1 MPTQDTA
8 PQLFCPTDSDH
19 DHHNAAAPD
28 PGTLRLDGQ
37 SLDIHQVAALAR
49 QAALPVVDAEARSKA
64 AEAGRLGRTVAARR
78 PVYGYTTGVGAN
90 RTTTVPDQAADKFGM
105 RLLRSHS
112 GGIGPLVPDEQVR
125 AMLAV
130 RLNQLLAGGSA
141 ISVTIMDRLADALT
155 TGHLPRVHAFGAI
168 GTGDLTALAEL
179 GLTLAGELPW
189 HGGQGRTPTALR
201 LTRWDAL
208 PLISSGAL
216 TVGQASL
223 ATHDLI
229 RLLDR
234 VPLVASLT
242 LTAVRGSTEPY
253 AAYVHECRAHPGAAW
268 LAARMRHLL
277 EAADWQPALVQD
289 PFGLRCLP
297 QVHGAALDALD
308 GLKDVLAV
316 ELNAALEN
324 PLLNSIEADYHHHGG
339 FHFARLALAMDQ
351 LRLALFSTA
360 ELSTTRLG
368 ILVEPAFTSLP
379 PFLAQQE
386 DGSSGV
392 MITEYAAQA
401 TLAELRGAAQPV
413 TLGHAVIS
421 RGVEEHASFAST
433 GARRLLESVEYFRLI
448 LACELVAAVRAL
460 RMRKILPPG
469 NGQLRAFY
477 DLAQDHLDPAL
488 EDRNLTADV
497 EAAAALL

>member
-1 MPTQDTA
+1 MTPQQTADTVPA
-8 PQLFCPTDSDH
+8 TVPDARTLALDSV
-19 DHHNAAAPD
+19 
-28 PGTLRLDGQ
+28 TLDGR
-37 SLDIHQVAALAR
+37 SLTIPQTAALAR
-49 QAALPVVDAEARSKA
+49 GTARPVIDAAARA
-64 AEAGRLGRTVAARR
+64 RLVEAGRVGRAVVRRR

-90 RTTTVPDQAADKFGM
+90 RTTVVPEQSAEDFGM

-141 ISVTIMDRLADALT
+141 VSAAVADRLAQALT
-155 TGHLPRVHAFGAI
+155 SGHLPRVHSLGSI
-168 GTGDLTALAEL
+168 GTGDLSALAEL

-189 HGGQGRTPTALR
+189 HGGSGPAPAALR

-216 TVGQASL
+216 TVGQAAL
-223 ATHDLI
+223 ATDDLV

-234 VPLVASLT
+234 VPLVAALT

-253 AAYVHECRAHPGAAW
+253 AAHVHTRRAHPGAQH
-268 LAARMRHLL
+268 LAARMRSLL
-277 EAADWQPALVQD
+277 AAADWQPALIQD

-297 QVHGAALDALD
+297 QVHGTALEALDSLRT
-308 GLKDVLAV
+308 VLHV

-324 PLLNSIEADYHHHGG
+324 PLLDPDAQEYHHHGG
-339 FHFARLALAMDQ
+339 FHFARLALALDQ
-351 LRLALFSTA
+351 LRLALLSTA

-379 PFLAQQE
+379 PFLAERE

-392 MITEYAAQA
+392 MITEYAAQSA
-401 TLAELRGAAQPV
+401 LAELRGAAQPV

-433 GARRLLESVEYFRLI
+433 GARRLLESAEHFRLV
-448 LACELVAAVRAL
+448 LACELLAAVRAL
-460 RMRKILPPG
+460 RMRGVLPPG
-469 NGQLRAFY
+469 NGELRDFY
-477 DLAQDHLDPAL
+477 HQAVARLDPAIR
-488 EDRNLTADV
+488 DRNLSADV
-497 EAAAALL
+497 AAAAGLL